1 MSTNMFEGLPF
12 TSSLQPVNFLKPQPE
27 SEPPPQPQ
35 QKKRT
40 QVAQACDWCRAH
52 RIKCDSDR
60 PCTNCKKRGGPCSNS
75 RPVRST
81 LPQAYREIESL
92 RQKIQEQEAELQQ
105 YRSAEKPVVLH
116 GLPTPPGLISPTLTD
131 QQTRST
137 LSNIPSTASGRAKNV
152 WEGIFISTAR
162 SPQQTWYGPSSL
174 FYFIGCINTFLTSAL
189 KQTHQIQ
196 RMLLKSSNNL
206 SDGPSTVGEE
216 HKQSSRSAAFSGNPI
231 CESVCLTATQE
242 EYFLSLFWQSYYN
255 SYPILDELEFKK
267 HYQSLWATPDKERK
281 PSALVDIVLALC
293 MQYGMAKVT
302 SAGRSGAGSI
312 QNLNTHDT
320 SIAGRWHYQRC
331 LTLLAGELEN
341 PAISTV
347 QCHVLC
353 CIYLCCGSFQ
363 NMADNACGLAV
374 RTAIM
379 LGLHLEPPEDMPS
392 RERELRKRLW
402 WTLYGL
408 ETKMSM
414 KLGRPFLVQDHCT
427 TCSFPADDLETA
439 MLAGSS
445 FAPLGDNVTWLTWS
459 LHNTKLLLA
468 ARHAYTIILNHGPDS
483 LNVCDSQ
490 PATELMDE
498 WLRGVPDAL
507 KTKRQNNG
515 VPFSTDQSPLDVG
528 HFTPVWL
535 QRQRL
540 LLELMYHNLC
550 TNLYRPSISFVLT
563 QSPSHVAERTA
574 VKCAAHAMALTHI
587 MHHVILSTSILA
599 GWHEAFQWQWNASMT
614 LVGFVFAYPQ
624 GSLTVSARCAI
635 DLSIAVLEDF
645 GNSFAIAG
653 SAATILSDLRAK
665 VDIVVE
671 QSQRKQGGGRKQP
684 QQHQQQ
690 QLNLN
695 AVNEKLQLIIPDSEE
710 TGYNLLPNGDFSAAQ
725 SLDESLI
732 LDSQATAEIMEILA
746 QSMDISAETYHDL
759 DSSGAYWNFPDQRL
773 LMQQ

>member
-1 MSTNMFEGLPF
+1 
-12 TSSLQPVNFLKPQPE
+12 
-27 SEPPPQPQ
+27 
-35 QKKRT
+35 
-40 QVAQACDWCRAH
+40 
-52 RIKCDSDR
+52 
-60 PCTNCKKRGGPCSNS
+60 
-75 RPVRST
+75 
-81 LPQAYREIESL
+81 
-92 RQKIQEQEAELQQ
+92 
-105 YRSAEKPVVLH
+105 
-116 GLPTPPGLISPTLTD
+116 
-131 QQTRST
+131 
-137 LSNIPSTASGRAKNV
+137 
-152 WEGIFISTAR
+152 
-162 SPQQTWYGPSSL
+162 
-174 FYFIGCINTFLTSAL
+174 
-189 KQTHQIQ
+189 
-196 RMLLKSSNNL
+196 
-206 SDGPSTVGEE
+206 
-216 HKQSSRSAAFSGNPI
+216 
-231 CESVCLTATQE
+231 
-242 EYFLSLFWQSYYN
+242 
-255 SYPILDELEFKK
+255 
-267 HYQSLWATPDKERK
+267 
-281 PSALVDIVLALC
+281 
-293 MQYGMAKVT
+293 
-302 SAGRSGAGSI
+302 
-312 QNLNTHDT
+312 
-320 SIAGRWHYQRC
+320 
-331 LTLLAGELEN
+331 
-341 PAISTV
+341 
-347 QCHVLC
+347 
-353 CIYLCCGSFQ
+353 
-363 NMADNACGLAV
+363 MADNACGLAV

-379 LGLHLEPPEDMPS
+379 LGLHLEPPQDMPS

-498 WLRGVPDAL
+498 WLKGVPDAL
-507 KTKRQNNG
+507 RTKRQNNG

-587 MHHVILSTSILA
+587 MHHVIISTSILA

-645 GNSFAIAG
+645 GNSFAIAR

-671 QSQRKQGGGRKQP
+671 QSQRKQGGGRQQP
-684 QQHQQQ
+684 QQHQQR

-695 AVNEKLQLIIPDSEE
+695 VVNEKLQLIIPDSEE

>member
-1 MSTNMFEGLPF
+1 MSTNIFEGLQF
-12 TSSLQPVNFLKPQPE
+12 TNSLPPASFLKPQPE

-105 YRSAEKPVVLH
+105 YRSAEKPIVVH
-116 GLPTPPGLISPTLTD
+116 GLPTPPSLISPPSTD
-131 QQTRST
+131 HQTRST
-137 LSNIPSTASGRAKNV
+137 LSDYSSIASGRPKNA

-162 SPQQTWYGPSSL
+162 SSQQTWYGPSSL
-174 FYFIGCINTFLTSAL
+174 FYFIGCMNTFLTSTL
-189 KQTHQIQ
+189 NQTHPIHQ
-196 RMLLKSSNNL
+196 MLLRSTNNF
-206 SDGPSTVGEE
+206 SDGPNTVCEE
-216 HKQSSRSAAFSGNPI
+216 GTQPSHSVVPSDDPI
-231 CESVCLTATQE
+231 SESVCLTATQE

-267 HYQSLWATPDKERK
+267 HYQSLWATSDKERK
-281 PSALVDIVLALC
+281 SSALVDIVLALC

-302 SAGRSGAGSI
+302 NTGRPGAGSRE
-312 QNLNTHDT
+312 NPNTQDA
-320 SIAGRWHYQRC
+320 SIAGRWHYRRC
-331 LTLLAGELEN
+331 LKLLAGELEN

-353 CIYLCCGSFQ
+353 CIYLCCGSFH

-379 LGLHLEPPEDMPS
+379 LGLHLEPPQDMPS

-414 KLGRPFLVQDHCT
+414 KLGRPFLVQDDYT

-468 ARHAYTIILNHGPDS
+468 ARRAHTAVLNHGPNS
-483 LNVCDSQ
+483 LNVCNSE
-490 PATELMDE
+490 PVTELMDE
-498 WLRGVPDAL
+498 WLRGVPEAL
-507 KTKRQNNG
+507 KTRRQNNALHQCG
-515 VPFSTDQSPLDVG
+515 CNDNDFSLNSCTIICAQTCTVLRS
-528 HFTPVWL
+528 
-535 QRQRL
+535 RSSSRSRL
-540 LLELMYHNLC
+540 L
-550 TNLYRPSISFVLT
+550 
-563 QSPSHVAERTA
+563 
-574 VKCAAHAMALTHI
+574 
-587 MHHVILSTSILA
+587 ILQK
-599 GWHEAFQWQWNASMT
+599 G
-614 LVGFVFAYPQ
+614 
-624 GSLTVSARCAI
+624 
-635 DLSIAVLEDF
+635 
-645 GNSFAIAG
+645 
-653 SAATILSDLRAK
+653 
-665 VDIVVE
+665 
-671 QSQRKQGGGRKQP
+671 
-684 QQHQQQ
+684 
-690 QLNLN
+690 
-695 AVNEKLQLIIPDSEE
+695 LQ
-710 TGYNLLPNGDFSAAQ
+710 
-725 SLDESLI
+725 
-732 LDSQATAEIMEILA
+732 
-746 QSMDISAETYHDL
+746 
-759 DSSGAYWNFPDQRL
+759 
-773 LMQQ
+773 